1 MSKMTYE
8 QWQSRYLTEESS
20 NYDRDFR
27 FKFLSDYL
35 LNPNLAAICRT
46 HNVPY
51 DTALS
56 WKKRDWWH
64 DMAEEILANHKEELL
79 AKQRAILERT
89 YDELGDRLVNGDEQY
104 VPNEGHVRVKVRANH
119 LATIA
124 DTTLKANQLLQG
136 KATQITH
143 VTIESLADKL
153 RTITQEAIDISPQT
167 QTIQQIEQIPQDSE
181 LVLKALK
188 NLDPLV
194 P

>member
-1 MSKMTYE
+1 MTYE

-20 NYDRDFR
+20 NYDREFR

-64 DMAEEILANHKEELL
+64 EMAEEILANHKEELL

-153 RTITQEAIDISPQT
+153 RTITQEAIDITPES
-167 QTIQQIEQIPQDSE
+167 QTIQQVIQTPQDLE
-181 LVLKALK
+181 
-188 NLDPLV
+188 
-194 P
+194 

>member
-1 MSKMTYE
+1 MTKMTYD
-8 QWQSRYLTEESS
+8 QWEARYLNEEGS
-20 NYDRDFR
+20 NYDREFR
-27 FKFLSDYL
+27 LKFISDYL

-56 WKKRDWWH
+56 WKKKNWWYE
-64 DMAEEILANHKEELL
+64 MAEDILQNHKEELL

-104 VPNEGHVRVKVRANH
+104 IPNEGHVRVKVRANH

-143 VTIESLADKL
+143 ITIESLADKL
-153 RTITQEAIDISPQT
+153 RTITQEAIDITPS
-167 QTIQQIEQIPQDSE
+167 QTIQQITQTPQDSE
-181 LVLKALK
+181 
-188 NLDPLV
+188 
-194 P
+194 

>member
-1 MSKMTYE
+1 MARKREKMSKMTYE

-20 NYDRDFR
+20 NYDREFR

-64 DMAEEILANHKEELL
+64 EMAEEILANHKEELL

-136 KATQITH
+136 KATQISH

-153 RTITQEAIDISPQT
+153 RTITQEANVIDVTP
-167 QTIQQIEQIPQDSE
+167 EP
-181 LVLKALK
+181 L
-188 NLDPLV
+188 LDDTKG
-194 P
+194 

>member
-1 MSKMTYE
+1 MARKREKMSKMTYE

-20 NYDRDFR
+20 NYDREFR

-64 DMAEEILANHKEELL
+64 EMAEEILANHKEELL

-136 KATQITH
+136 KATQIGH

-153 RTITQEAIDISPQT
+153 RTITQEATVIDVTP
-167 QTIQQIEQIPQDSE
+167 EP
-181 LVLKALK
+181 L
-188 NLDPLV
+188 LDDTKG
-194 P
+194 

>member
-1 MSKMTYE
+1 
-8 QWQSRYLTEESS
+8 
-20 NYDRDFR
+20 
-27 FKFLSDYL
+27 
-35 LNPNLAAICRT
+35 
-46 HNVPY
+46 
-51 DTALS
+51 
-56 WKKRDWWH
+56 
-64 DMAEEILANHKEELL
+64 MAEEILANHKEELL

-153 RTITQEAIDISPQT
+153 RTITQEAIDISPAPETT
-167 QTIQQIEQIPQDSE
+167 QQVIQSPQDSE
-181 LVLKALK
+181 
-188 NLDPLV
+188 
-194 P
+194 

>member
-1 MSKMTYE
+1 MTYD
-8 QWQSRYLTEESS
+8 QWESRYMTEESS

-27 FKFLSDYL
+27 FKFISDYL

-56 WKKRDWWH
+56 WKKKNWWY
-64 DMAEEILANHKEELL
+64 DMAEDLLQNHKDDLL
-79 AKQRAILERT
+79 AKQRQILEKT
-89 YDELGDRLVNGDEQY
+89 YLELGDRLENGDEQY
-104 VPNEGHVRVKVRANH
+104 VPNEGHVRVKVKANH

-153 RTITQEAIDISPQT
+153 RTITQEAIDIIPQT
-167 QTIQQIEQIPQDSE
+167 QTIQQIAQSPQDSE

>member
-1 MSKMTYE
+1 MTYD
-8 QWQSRYLTEESS
+8 QWEARYLNEEGS
-20 NYDRDFR
+20 NYDREFR
-27 FKFLSDYL
+27 LKFISDYL

-56 WKKRDWWH
+56 WKKKNWWYE
-64 DMAEEILANHKEELL
+64 MAEDILQNNKEELL

-89 YDELGDRLVNGDEQY
+89 YDELGDRLINGDEQY
-104 VPNEGHVRVKVRANH
+104 IPNEGHVRVKVRANH

-153 RTITQEAIDISPQT
+153 RTITQEAIDITPES
-167 QTIQQIEQIPQDSE
+167 QTIQQAIQIPQDSE
-181 LVLKALK
+181 
-188 NLDPLV
+188 
-194 P
+194 

>member
-1 MSKMTYE
+1 MDRKREKMGKMTYD
-8 QWQSRYLTEESS
+8 QWEARYMNEEGS

-27 FKFLSDYL
+27 FKFISDYL

-56 WKKRDWWH
+56 WKKKNWWY
-64 DMAEEILANHKEELL
+64 DMAEDLLQNHKDDLL
-79 AKQRAILERT
+79 AKQRQILEKT
-89 YDELGDRLVNGDEQY
+89 YSELGDRLQNGDEQY
-104 VPNEGHVRVKVRANH
+104 IPNEGHVRVKVRANH

-136 KATQITH
+136 KATQISH

-153 RTITQEAIDISPQT
+153 RTITEEATFIDVTP
-167 QTIQQIEQIPQDSE
+167 
-181 LVLKALK
+181 K
-188 NLDPLV
+188 PL
-194 P
+194 PDTTKG

>member
-1 MSKMTYE
+1 MTYE

>member
-1 MSKMTYE
+1 MTYD
-8 QWQSRYLTEESS
+8 QWESRYMTEESS

-27 FKFLSDYL
+27 FKFISDYL

-56 WKKRDWWH
+56 WKKKNWWY
-64 DMAEEILANHKEELL
+64 DMAEDLLQNHKDDLL
-79 AKQRAILERT
+79 AKQRQILEKT
-89 YDELGDRLVNGDEQY
+89 YLELGDRLENGDEQY

-136 KATQITH
+136 KATQISH

-167 QTIQQIEQIPQDSE
+167 QTIQQIAQSPQDSE

>member
-1 MSKMTYE
+1 MDRKKEKMSKMTYD
-8 QWQSRYLTEESS
+8 QWEARYMGEESS
-20 NYDRDFR
+20 NYDREFR
-27 FKFLSDYL
+27 LKFISDYL

-56 WKKRDWWH
+56 WKKKNWWFE
-64 DMAEEILANHKEELL
+64 MAEDILQNHKEELL
-79 AKQRAILERT
+79 AKQRAILEKT

-136 KATQITH
+136 KATQISH

-153 RTITQEAIDISPQT
+153 RTITQDAIDVTPS
-167 QTIQQIEQIPQDSE
+167 QTIQQVIQSPQDSE
-181 LVLKALK
+181 
-188 NLDPLV
+188 
-194 P
+194 